1 VKQSLRLSLLA
12 ILVMALAVFGV
23 GGTSVAISY
32 NDEITASAK
41 VLDQGITKVSQSGG
55 TLTSALLYSESI
67 AMPVA
72 VALVAFDDSV
82 SVLNA
87 TDFEFAESYSVGLL
101 DSAAEHTVIIEGKV
115 PYQLRALHTGNDE
128 YVLIATSVL
137 SARAGLDRNIL
148 ILILA
153 SLMAIGLGGSL
164 VVWISRRNMKSMITA
179 LSNSAQQE
187 RETRQAMQNF
197 MGDASHELR
206 TPLTVIKGYS
216 ELLAKGE
223 TGDPAARS
231 RAYERIVEQVNRM
244 DETIASLL
252 ELAEVGSVSANE
264 FLALDLS
271 ELVTGAADDLKA
283 MSPTREVTVTVTSAK
298 VLGSKA
304 LLDKLLANAIGN
316 IARHAGQ
323 KASVDISLKSLKRQA
338 VLLIEDGGKG
348 LPDEAYAKGIQAFQ
362 RFDTSRSR
370 ETGGTGLG
378 MSIMSSIVEA
388 HGGSLAISKS
398 KLGGLKLEIKL
409 PLN

>member
-1 VKQSLRLSLLA
+1 MKQSLRLSLLA

-101 DSAAEHTVIIEGKV
+101 DSAAEHAVIIEGKV

-164 VVWISRRNMKSMITA
+164 VVWISRRNMKSMITT

-304 LLDKLLANAIGN
+304 LLGKLLANAIGN

>member
-1 VKQSLRLSLLA
+1 MKQSSRLSLLA

-67 AMPVA
+67 AMPLA

-101 DSAAEHTVIIEGKV
+101 DSAAEHAVIIEGKV

-164 VVWISRRNMKSMITA
+164 VVWISRRNMKSMITT

-304 LLDKLLANAIGN
+304 LLGKLLANAIGN

>member
-1 VKQSLRLSLLA
+1 VKQSSRLSLLA

-67 AMPVA
+67 AMPLA

-101 DSAAEHTVIIEGKV
+101 DSAAEHAVIIEGKV

-164 VVWISRRNMKSMITA
+164 VVWISRRNMKSMITT

-304 LLDKLLANAIGN
+304 LLGKLLANAIGN